1 MRLRKIVLK
10 RPAAVRKRIAE
21 ALTAHQD
28 SGLWR
33 VLSAR
38 QGLQDSCVNFNHNDY
53 LGLAQHPD
61 LAEALKEGAARYGSG
76 AGSANTLSG
85 YTQAH
90 EDLIETLKAWLN
102 VEDVLLFSSGYIANL
117 AVLSTLPSKADHL
130 YMDRLSHASLLDG
143 AGMSEAKTRRYP
155 HQRLDILST
164 WLAANPKSLVVTES
178 LFGMDGD
185 TTDIAALS
193 TITRDHE
200 ALLYIDEAH
209 ALGVYGDAG
218 CGLIGS
224 QIVPLRLGTF
234 SKAIGLQ
241 GAFVAGDKDLI
252 EYCRQF
258 ARPYLFTTALSPAI
272 AHAAK
277 VSIEMIKTYD
287 RERQHLYSMIAYFKK
302 RMHDLG
308 IATGSDTFIQPIMM
322 HSNEQANQMTRAL
335 KDKGMMVSSIRYPTV
350 PKDSPRLR
358 VSLNAQHTEA
368 EIDAFIQAFAQVQHV

>member
-1 MRLRKIVLK
+1 M
-10 RPAAVRKRIAE
+10 RKRIAE

-33 VLSAR
+33 VHSTR
-38 QGLQDSCVNFNHNDY
+38 QGLQRSCINFNHNDY
-53 LGLAQHPD
+53 LGLSSHPA
-61 LAEALKEGAARYGSG
+61 LAEALQEGAARYGSG

-90 EDLIETLKAWLN
+90 EDLIECIKAWLN

-117 AVLSTLPSKADHL
+117 AVLSTLPSKAEHL

-155 HQRLDILST
+155 HQRLDILSA
-164 WLAANPKSLVVTES
+164 WLSEHQHSLVVSES

-185 TTDIAALS
+185 RTDIATLS
-193 TITRDHE
+193 AIAQDND
-200 ALLYIDEAH
+200 AMLYIDEAH

-218 CGLIGS
+218 RGLIGDER
-224 QIVPLRLGTF
+224 VPLRLGTL

-277 VSIEMIKTYD
+277 ISIEMIKTYD
-287 RERQHLYSMIAYFKK
+287 KERQHLYHIIAYFKQ
-302 RMHDLG
+302 RMKDLG
-308 IATGSDTFIQPIMM
+308 IETGSDTFIQPIMM
-322 HSNEQANQMTRAL
+322 SSNKQANDIASAL
-335 KDKGMMVSSIRYPTV
+335 REKGMLVSSIRYPTV

-368 EIDAFIQAFAQVQHV
+368 EIDAFTQAFSQVYHV